1 MNNVIDADAVRVQS
15 LRQAFENGVEEIYI
29 GLFALVMGGV
39 YLVAFNVPHGSTIGQ
54 IMSFGTS
61 FFQIA
66 FVLLMVAARKK
77 INAAYVFPRTGYV
90 VFRPA
95 KWRMRTVW
103 ALGIA
108 SLALAIAM
116 TIWSSQL
123 PDLRPMTGV
132 IAGAGLAGCLLW
144 GGITYHLP
152 HLNWIGALSLAIGI
166 ATYFADAKA
175 AGMLWVL
182 AGVGVALALSGALR
196 FRTFLKTHPVIE
208 EAQ

>member
-1 MNNVIDADAVRVQS
+1 MNNVIDTDAVRVHS

-39 YLVAFNVPHGSTIGQ
+39 YLIAFNVPHESTAGQ
-54 IMSFGTS
+54 VMAFGTS

-66 FVLLMVAARKK
+66 FVLMMVAARKR
-77 INAAYVFPRTGYV
+77 INAAHVFPRTGYV

-95 KWRMRTVW
+95 KWRKSMIWTFGV
-103 ALGIA
+103 A
-108 SLALAIAM
+108 SLGLAIAM
-116 TIWSSQL
+116 TIWSSKL
-123 PDLRPMTGV
+123 PDLRPLTGL

-144 GGITYHLP
+144 GGISYHLP
-152 HLNWIGALSLAIGI
+152 HLNWIGVLSLGIGI
-166 ATYFADAKA
+166 AAYFADAKA

-182 AGVGVALALSGALR
+182 AGVGAALALSGALR
-196 FRTFLKTHPVIE
+196 FRTFLKTHPVMQ